1 MEEINCKVSI
11 LCTAYNHEKYIA
23 DALESFVTQKTDFPF
38 EVLVSD
44 DASTDKTADIIRDY
58 AARYPDIIRPFL
70 FEENQYQQDISIYDN
85 YFYPAMRGEYVAL
98 CEGDDYWIDPQK
110 LQLQVDF
117 LDAHPEYS
125 ACVHNTIFHN
135 CQTGE
140 EKIRYAETGDR
151 DLGFEL
157 VVVGGSCEYHTSSL
171 MCRSQYV
178 FEKPD
183 YMQAAEGYGDYPR
196 AIQLSLAGKIR
207 FIDRAMSLYRMYSC
221 QTSFMDGYSS
231 SHEAS
236 VRFLGNLLKVRKL
249 IAGHAVTQQQRE
261 VAEYWIRMNEYCLHE
276 ARGEVRELTK
286 PPLDR
291 VFRTKSLSYRVKTR
305 IKCLAPQLY
314 KNWFEKRVR
323 RKGL

>member
-1 MEEINCKVSI
+1 MEEIRCKVSI

-85 YFYPAMRGEYVAL
+85 YFHPAMRGEYVAL

-110 LQLQVDF
+110 LQLQVEF
-117 LDAHPEYS
+117 LDAHPDYS
-125 ACVHNTIFHN
+125 ACVHNTIFRN

-140 EKIRYAETGDR
+140 EKIRYAQSGDR
-151 DLGFEL
+151 DIGFEQL
-157 VVVGGSCEYHTSSL
+157 IVGDNNEYQTSSL
-171 MCRSQYV
+171 MYRRQYA
-178 FEKPD
+178 FDKPD
-183 YMQAAEGYGDYPR
+183 YFLAAEGYGDYPR
-196 AIQLSLAGKIR
+196 SIMLCLAGKIR
-207 FIDRAMSLYRMYSC
+207 FINRVMSVYRLYSGPN
-221 QTSFMDGYSS
+221 SFMSS
-231 SHEAS
+231 FTSLEAGIRHS
-236 VRFLGNLLKVRKL
+236 ENYLKVQSLIKNHVDSQERKEL
-249 IAGHAVTQQQRE
+249 VDLAGIPSR
-261 VAEYWIRMNEYCLHE
+261 YCLHE

-291 VFRTKSLSYRVKTR
+291 IFRTKSLSYRVKTR
-305 IKCLAPQLY
+305 IKCLAPRLY